1 MVKKLDFDFEDE
13 KKKLKAKKTIEK
25 MAELSE
31 TSWVTEEDE
40 EKPKTKKKKVEYDE
54 EEGYKYKKSYGIDEK
69 EWELMTDEEQ
79 KYWMKLNAET
89 RSKYIAIQKEIEE
102 FTKEDK
108 PPRFMLY
115 EWGIPLAVKS
125 VILEKT
131 EQLTYME
138 PSDSEYF
145 KLQRWVDNIFKV
157 PFGKYI
163 TLPIDYRN
171 NVDEI
176 QQYLTNF
183 ENQLDN
189 SIYGHDIAKNKLIQ
203 VISQWITNPSSCG
216 NVLALQGPPGIGK
229 TTLIKDG
236 LSKALGRPF
245 AFIPLGGATD
255 SAFLEGHSYTYEG
268 SLWGR
273 IVNVLMETKCM
284 NPVIFFDELDKVS
297 ETKHGEEIIGI
308 LTHLT
313 DASQNDSFHDRYF
326 SGIDF
331 DLSKCLFIFS
341 YNDESKINPILK
353 DRLNRLHLKGFSK
366 DEKKNIFTKF
376 ILPELFENINFN
388 NDDLIMNSEVIDY
401 LVQNYSKEEG
411 VRNLKRAME
420 TILLKINLYKLNP
433 KGKYPYKLENFSLP
447 YTLTQNCIKE
457 LLKDLPKD
465 GVIPLSEGAK
475 MMYS

>member
-1 MVKKLDFDFEDE
+1 MIKKLDFDYEQE
-13 KKKLKAKKTIEK
+13 KKKLKAQKTVEK

-31 TSWVTEEDE
+31 TSWITEDDE
-40 EKPKTKKKKVEYDE
+40 NDNFYKKND
-54 EEGYKYKKSYGIDEK
+54 EGYKYKKSYEIDKK

-79 KYWMKLNAET
+79 KYWIKLDSKT
-89 RSKYIAIQKEIEE
+89 REKYLKIQKNIEE
-102 FTKEDK
+102 YNKEEK

-131 EQLTYME
+131 EQLTFME
-138 PSDSEYF
+138 PSDSEFF

-163 TLPIDYRN
+163 SLPIDYKN
-171 NVDEI
+171 NSKEI
-176 QQYLTNF
+176 QNYLTNF
-183 ENQLDN
+183 EERLDK
-189 SIYGHDIAKNKLIQ
+189 SIYGHEIAKNKLLQ
-203 VISQWITNPSSCG
+203 VISQWISNPSSCG

-236 LSKALGRPF
+236 LSKALERPF

-255 SAFLEGHSYTYEG
+255 STFLEGHSYTYEG

-273 IVNVLMETKCM
+273 IVNVLMDSKCM

-297 ETKHGEEIIGI
+297 ETKNGEEIIGI

-313 DASQNDSFHDRYF
+313 DSSQNDSFHDRYF

-341 YNDESKINPILK
+341 YNDENKINPILK
-353 DRLNRLHLKGFSK
+353 DRLNRIHLKGFGK
-366 DEKKNIFTKF
+366 EEKRNIFKNF
-376 ILPELFENINFN
+376 IVPELLNNINFKTE
-388 NDDLIMNSEVIDY
+388 DLIMDDDVIDF

-420 TILLKINLYKLNP
+420 SIMLKLNLYKLNP
-433 KGKYPYKLENFSLP
+433 KGKYPYKIDNFSLP
-447 YTLTQNCIKE
+447 FTLTQNHVKE
-457 LLKDLPKD
+457 LLKDIPKD
-465 GVIPLSEGAK
+465 TIILSEGAK